1 MISRSW
7 PIRIIDLIR
16 LPALFASSSMLA
28 PFANPPAI
36 QMTLKYESNDAIAA
50 CGLVAFESSTQFI
63 SPLLRTSSIR

>member
-1 MISRSW
+1 
-7 PIRIIDLIR
+7 
-16 LPALFASSSMLA
+16 MLA

-63 SPLLRTSSIR
+63 SPLLRTNSIR